1 MTNNDIRQFLMGLAI
16 AVLVLVPGLAAHA
29 EARQIDWNEARHQG
43 DLADRANIVRP
54 ANQPM
59 SALASVNVP
68 VLLPALTGSVLTHAG
83 GETGLMFFPRGNLY
97 SASFHYDGVDVSV
110 SGAAG
115 AIATNAPDDW
125 TRTEYG
131 QSLNFSRFGG
141 AYIIEVRCSDP
152 TRGGNCTDAAFIR
165 QIRARLVV
173 AGGSG
178 L

>member
-1 MTNNDIRQFLMGLAI
+1 MTHIGCRQALTGLA
-16 AVLVLVPGLAAHA
+16 LAILMTMTGISGMA
-29 EARQIDWNEARHQG
+29 EARQIDWDEARREG

-68 VLLPALTGSVLTHAG
+68 VLLPALSGNVLTRAG
-83 GETGLMFFPRGNLY
+83 GEPGVLFFPRGNLY
-97 SASFHYDGVDVSV
+97 TASFHYEGVDVSV

-115 AIATNAPDDW
+115 ASAANTPDEW

-131 QSLNFSRFGG
+131 QSLNFSRFGA
-141 AYIIEVRCSDP
+141 AYVIEVRCSDP
-152 TRGGNCTDAAFIR
+152 SRGGNCTRESF
-165 QIRARLVV
+165 ARRIHGQLVV